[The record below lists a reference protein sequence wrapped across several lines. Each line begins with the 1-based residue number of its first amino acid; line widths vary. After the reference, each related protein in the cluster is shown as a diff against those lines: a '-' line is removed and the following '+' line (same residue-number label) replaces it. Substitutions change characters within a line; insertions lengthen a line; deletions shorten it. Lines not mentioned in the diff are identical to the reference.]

1 MKHPKYYGPALE
13 KEFEVLAKGFRFF
26 VTDDLEEALRD
37 AEFKSLVSARVTVR
51 NIDGEEI
58 AIWLNGRRIF
68 IK

>member
-1 MKHPKYYGPALE
+1 MKNSRFYGPIPE

-26 VTDDLEEALRD
+26 VTDSLEEALRD
-37 AEFKSLVSARVTVR
+37 AEFKSLVSERVTVR

-58 AIWLNGRRIF
+58 AVWLNGRRIF